1 MDTLMKIKQEAI
13 IEEQLKLISDDIQK
27 RVDYAENLV
36 CTVDTIKNIK
46 KQRAI
51 LRNQF
56 NDLET
61 QRKQVKAEFQAPYL
75 RFEKVYKELISDKYK
90 NADVQLKRK
99 IDNIE
104 SELKLQKENN
114 IREYFNEYCES
125 EGIDFIKFEQI
136 GLNINLSATEK
147 SLREQ
152 IKAFVDKVK
161 SDIELIQHEDN
172 FAEIMIEYTK
182 HLNVSRAIIE
192 VKKRHIKLK
201 QMNENKK
208 MSENENQTDKN
219 LQNDVTGLQN
229 EETLKAPE
237 VTYRMTFTVNGTKQ
251 QLVKLKQYL
260 KDNCLI

>member
-1 MDTLMKIKQEAI
+1 M
-13 IEEQLKLISDDIQK
+13 
-27 RVDYAENLV
+27 
-36 CTVDTIKNIK
+36 
-46 KQRAI
+46 
-51 LRNQF
+51 
-56 NDLET
+56 
-61 QRKQVKAEFQAPYL
+61 QRKQIKAEFQAPYL
-75 RFEKVYKELISDKYK
+75 RFEMVYKELISDKYK

-99 IDNIE
+99 IDNVE

-125 EGIDFIKFEQI
+125 EGIDFVKFEQI

-152 IKAFVDKVK
+152 TKMFLDRIK
-161 SDIELIQHEDN
+161 SHIELIQHEDN

-192 VKKRHIKLK
+192 VKERHKKL
-201 QMNENKK
+201 
-208 MSENENQTDKN
+208 SEIVNGADKN
-219 LQNDVTGLQN
+219 VQNDTNEQQK

-237 VTYRMTFTVNGTKQ
+237 TIYTMTFSVKGSKS

>member
-27 RVDYAENLV
+27 RVDYAEKLV

-90 NADVQLKRK
+90 NADIKLKRK
-99 IDNIE
+99 IDIVE

-147 SLREQ
+147 SLSEHVKSF
-152 IKAFVDKVK
+152 IDKVK
-161 SDIELIQHEDN
+161 NDIELIQHEDN

-192 VKKRHIKLK
+192 VKERHKKLSEIV
-201 QMNENKK
+201 NHANK
-208 MSENENQTDKN
+208 NV
-219 LQNDVTGLQN
+219 QNDTN
-229 EETLKAPE
+229 EQQKETLKAPE
-237 VTYRMTFTVNGTKQ
+237 QIYTMNFKVSGTKQ

>member
-1 MDTLMKIKQEAI
+1 MDKLMKIKQEAI

-27 RVDYAENLV
+27 RVDYAEKLV

-99 IDNIE
+99 IDNVE
-104 SELKLQKENN
+104 SELKLQKENTL
-114 IREYFNEYCES
+114 REYFLEYCES
-125 EGIDFIKFEQI
+125 EEIDFIKFEQI

-152 IKAFVDKVK
+152 IKTFVDKVK
-161 SDIELIQHEDN
+161 NDIELIQHEDN
-172 FAEIMIEYTK
+172 SAEIMIEYTK

-192 VKKRHIKLK
+192 VKERHKKL
-201 QMNENKK
+201 
-208 MSENENQTDKN
+208 SEIVNSADKN
-219 LQNDVTGLQN
+219 VQNDTNEQQK

-237 VTYRMTFTVNGTKQ
+237 QIYTMNFKVSGTKQ

>member
-27 RVDYAENLV
+27 RVDYAEKLV
-36 CTVDTIKNIK
+36 CTIDTIKDIK
-46 KQRAI
+46 KQRTI

-56 NDLET
+56 SDLEI
-61 QRKQVKAEFQAPYL
+61 QRKQIKAEFQAPYL

-90 NADVQLKRK
+90 NADIKLKRK
-99 IDNIE
+99 IDIVE

-125 EGIDFIKFEQI
+125 DGIDFIKFEQI

-161 SDIELIQHEDN
+161 NDIELIQHEDN

-192 VKKRHIKLK
+192 VKERHKKLSEIV
-201 QMNENKK
+201 NHANK
-208 MSENENQTDKN
+208 NV
-219 LQNDVTGLQN
+219 QNDTN
-229 EETLKAPE
+229 EQQKETLKAPE
-237 VTYRMTFTVNGTKQ
+237 QIYTMNFKVSGTKQ

>member
-75 RFEKVYKELISDKYK
+75 RFEKVYKELISDKYN

-99 IDNIE
+99 IYNVE

-152 IKAFVDKVK
+152 VKSFIDKVK

-192 VKKRHIKLK
+192 VKERHKKLSEIVNGANK
-201 QMNENKK
+201 NVQNYTNEQQK
-208 MSENENQTDKN
+208 
-219 LQNDVTGLQN
+219 
-229 EETLKAPE
+229 ETLKAPE
-237 VTYRMTFTVNGTKQ
+237 QIYTMNFKVSGTKQ

>member
-27 RVDYAENLV
+27 RVDYAEKLV

-90 NADVQLKRK
+90 NADIKLKRK
-99 IDNIE
+99 IDIVE

-161 SDIELIQHEDN
+161 NDIELIQHEDN

-192 VKKRHIKLK
+192 VKERHKKLSEIV
-201 QMNENKK
+201 NGENK
-208 MSENENQTDKN
+208 NV
-219 LQNDVTGLQN
+219 QNDTN
-229 EETLKAPE
+229 EQKKETLKAPE
-237 VTYRMTFTVNGTKQ
+237 QIYTMNFKVSGTKQ
-251 QLVKLKQYL
+251 QLVKLKKYL

>member
-1 MDTLMKIKQEAI
+1 MDTLMKITQKAI
-13 IEEQLKLISDDIQK
+13 IEEQLKTISDEIQK
-27 RVDYAENLV
+27 RVDYAEKLV
-36 CTVDTIKNIK
+36 CTIDTIKDIK

-99 IDNIE
+99 IDNVE

-152 IKAFVDKVK
+152 AKSFIDKVK

-192 VKKRHIKLK
+192 VKERHKKL
-201 QMNENKK
+201 
-208 MSENENQTDKN
+208 SEIVNSADKN
-219 LQNDVTGLQN
+219 VQNDTN
-229 EETLKAPE
+229 EQQKETLKAPE
-237 VTYRMTFTVNGTKQ
+237 QIYTMNFKVSGTKQ

>member
-1 MDTLMKIKQEAI
+1 MDNLMKITQKAI
-13 IEEQLKLISDDIQK
+13 IEEQLKTISDEIQK
-27 RVDYAENLV
+27 RVDYAEKLV
-36 CTVDTIKNIK
+36 CTIDTIKDIK
-46 KQRAI
+46 KQRTI

-99 IDNIE
+99 IDNVE

-125 EGIDFIKFEQI
+125 EGIDFVKFEQI
-136 GLNINLSATEK
+136 GLNINLSTTEK
-147 SLREQ
+147 SLREHVKSF
-152 IKAFVDKVK
+152 IDKVK

-192 VKKRHIKLK
+192 VKERHKKLYEIV
-201 QMNENKK
+201 N
-208 MSENENQTDKN
+208 SADKN
-219 LQNDVTGLQN
+219 VQNDTN
-229 EETLKAPE
+229 EQQKETLKAPE
-237 VTYRMTFTVNGTKQ
+237 QIYTMNFKVSGTKQ

>member
-1 MDTLMKIKQEAI
+1 MNTLMKITQNAI
-13 IEEQLKLISDDIQK
+13 IEEQLKTISDEIQK
-27 RVDYAENLV
+27 RVDYAEKLV
-36 CTVDTIKNIK
+36 CTTDTIKDIK
-46 KQRAI
+46 KQRTI

-56 NDLET
+56 SDLEM
-61 QRKQVKAEFQAPYL
+61 QRKQIKAEFQAPYL

-90 NADVQLKRK
+90 NADVQLKCK
-99 IDNIE
+99 IDNVE
-104 SELKLQKENN
+104 SELKIQKENN

-125 EGIDFIKFEQI
+125 EGIDFVKFEQV

-152 IKAFVDKVK
+152 TKVFLDRIK

-192 VKKRHIKLK
+192 VKERHKKL
-201 QMNENKK
+201 
-208 MSENENQTDKN
+208 SEIVNCADKN
-219 LQNDVTGLQN
+219 VQNDTNEQQK

-237 VTYRMTFTVNGTKQ
+237 TIYTMTFSVKGSKS

>member
-1 MDTLMKIKQEAI
+1 MDNLMKITQKAI
-13 IEEQLKLISDDIQK
+13 IEEQLKTISDEIQK
-27 RVDYAENLV
+27 RVDYAEKLV
-36 CTVDTIKNIK
+36 CTIDTIKDIK
-46 KQRAI
+46 KQRTI

-99 IDNIE
+99 IDNVE

-125 EGIDFIKFEQI
+125 EGIDFVKFEQI
-136 GLNINLSATEK
+136 GLNINLSTTEK

-152 IKAFVDKVK
+152 AKSFIDKVK

-192 VKKRHIKLK
+192 VKERHKKL
-201 QMNENKK
+201 
-208 MSENENQTDKN
+208 SEIVNSADKN
-219 LQNDVTGLQN
+219 VQNDTN
-229 EETLKAPE
+229 EQQKETLKAPE
-237 VTYRMTFTVNGTKQ
+237 QIYTMNFKVSGTKQ

>member
-27 RVDYAENLV
+27 RVDYAEKLV

-90 NADVQLKRK
+90 NADIKLKRK
-99 IDNIE
+99 IDNVE

-125 EGIDFIKFEQI
+125 EGIDFVKFEQI

-161 SDIELIQHEDN
+161 NDIELIQHEDN

-192 VKKRHIKLK
+192 VKERHKKLSEIV
-201 QMNENKK
+201 NHANK
-208 MSENENQTDKN
+208 NV
-219 LQNDVTGLQN
+219 QNDTN
-229 EETLKAPE
+229 EQQKETLKAPE

>member
-27 RVDYAENLV
+27 RVDYAEKLV

-90 NADVQLKRK
+90 NADIKLKRK
-99 IDNIE
+99 IDIVE

-161 SDIELIQHEDN
+161 NDIELIQHEDN

-192 VKKRHIKLK
+192 VKERHKKLSEIV
-201 QMNENKK
+201 NHANK
-208 MSENENQTDKN
+208 NV
-219 LQNDVTGLQN
+219 QNDTN
-229 EETLKAPE
+229 EQQKETLKAPE
-237 VTYRMTFTVNGTKQ
+237 QIYTMNFKVSGTKQ

>member
-1 MDTLMKIKQEAI
+1 MDNLMKITQKAI
-13 IEEQLKLISDDIQK
+13 IEEQLKTISDEIQK
-27 RVDYAENLV
+27 RVDYAEKLV
-36 CTVDTIKNIK
+36 CTIDTIKDIK
-46 KQRAI
+46 KQRTI

-99 IDNIE
+99 IDNVE

-125 EGIDFIKFEQI
+125 EGIDFVKFEQI
-136 GLNINLSATEK
+136 GLNINLSTTEK

-152 IKAFVDKVK
+152 AKSFIDKVK

-192 VKKRHIKLK
+192 VKERHKKL
-201 QMNENKK
+201 
-208 MSENENQTDKN
+208 SEIVNSADKN
-219 LQNDVTGLQN
+219 VQNDTNEQQK

-237 VTYRMTFTVNGTKQ
+237 QIYTMNFKVSGTKQ

>member
-1 MDTLMKIKQEAI
+1 MDNLMKITQKAI
-13 IEEQLKLISDDIQK
+13 IEEQLKTISDEIQK
-27 RVDYAENLV
+27 RVDYAEKLV
-36 CTVDTIKNIK
+36 CTIDTIKDIK
-46 KQRAI
+46 KERTM

-99 IDNIE
+99 IDNVE
-104 SELKLQKENN
+104 SELKLQKENTL
-114 IREYFNEYCES
+114 REYFLEYCES
-125 EGIDFIKFEQI
+125 EEIDFIKFEQI

-161 SDIELIQHEDN
+161 NDIELIQHEDN
-172 FAEIMIEYTK
+172 SAEIMIEYTK

-192 VKKRHIKLK
+192 VKERHKKL
-201 QMNENKK
+201 
-208 MSENENQTDKN
+208 SEIVNSADKN
-219 LQNDVTGLQN
+219 VQNDTNEQQK

-237 VTYRMTFTVNGTKQ
+237 QIYTMNFKVSGTKQ

-260 KDNCLI
+260 KDNSLI

>member
-1 MDTLMKIKQEAI
+1 MDNLMRITQNAI

-27 RVDYAENLV
+27 RVDYAEKLV

-46 KQRAI
+46 KQRAL
-51 LRNQF
+51 LRSQF
-56 NDLET
+56 NDLEN
-61 QRKQVKAEFQAPYL
+61 QRKQVKAEYQAPYL

-90 NADVQLKRK
+90 NADIQLKRK
-99 IDNIE
+99 IDNVE

-125 EGIDFIKFEQI
+125 EGIDFVKFEQI

-152 IKAFVDKVK
+152 IKTFVDKVK

-192 VKKRHIKLK
+192 VKERHKKL
-201 QMNENKK
+201 
-208 MSENENQTDKN
+208 SEIVNGAEKN
-219 LQNDVTGLQN
+219 VQNDTNEQQK

-237 VTYRMTFTVNGTKQ
+237 TIYTMTFSVKGSKS
-251 QLVKLKQYL
+251 QLVKLKKYL
-260 KDNCLI
+260 KDNFLI

>member
-1 MDTLMKIKQEAI
+1 MDNLMKITQKAI
-13 IEEQLKLISDDIQK
+13 IEEQLKTISDEIQK
-27 RVDYAENLV
+27 RVDYAEKLV
-36 CTVDTIKNIK
+36 CTIDTIKDIK
-46 KQRAI
+46 KQRTI

-90 NADVQLKRK
+90 NADVKLKRK
-99 IDNIE
+99 IDNVE

-114 IREYFNEYCES
+114 IREYFLEYCES
-125 EGIDFIKFEQI
+125 EEIDFIKFEQI

-192 VKKRHIKLK
+192 VKERHKKL
-201 QMNENKK
+201 
-208 MSENENQTDKN
+208 SEIVNSADKN
-219 LQNDVTGLQN
+219 VQNDTN
-229 EETLKAPE
+229 EQQKETLKAPE
-237 VTYRMTFTVNGTKQ
+237 QIYTMNFKVSGTKQ

>member
-99 IDNIE
+99 IDNVE

-147 SLREQ
+147 SLREHVKYF
-152 IKAFVDKVK
+152 IDKVK

-192 VKKRHIKLK
+192 VKERHKKLSEIV
-201 QMNENKK
+201 NGANK
-208 MSENENQTDKN
+208 NV
-219 LQNDVTGLQN
+219 QNDTN
-229 EETLKAPE
+229 EQQKETLKAPE
-237 VTYRMTFTVNGTKQ
+237 QIYTMNFKVSGTKQ

>member
-1 MDTLMKIKQEAI
+1 MDNLMKITQKAI
-13 IEEQLKLISDDIQK
+13 IEEQLKTISDEIQK
-27 RVDYAENLV
+27 RVDYAEKLV
-36 CTVDTIKNIK
+36 CTIDTIKDIK
-46 KQRAI
+46 KQRTI

-99 IDNIE
+99 IDNVE

-125 EGIDFIKFEQI
+125 EDIDFIKFEQI

-147 SLREQ
+147 SLREHVKSF
-152 IKAFVDKVK
+152 IDKVK

-192 VKKRHIKLK
+192 VKERHKKL
-201 QMNENKK
+201 
-208 MSENENQTDKN
+208 SEIVNSADKN
-219 LQNDVTGLQN
+219 VQNDTN
-229 EETLKAPE
+229 EQQKETLKAPE
-237 VTYRMTFTVNGTKQ
+237 QIYTMNFKVSGTKQ
-251 QLVKLKQYL
+251 QLVNLKKYL

>member
-27 RVDYAENLV
+27 RVDYAEKLV

-90 NADVQLKRK
+90 NADIKLKRK
-99 IDNIE
+99 IDIVE

-161 SDIELIQHEDN
+161 NDIELIQHEDN

-192 VKKRHIKLK
+192 VKERHKKLSEIV
-201 QMNENKK
+201 NGANK
-208 MSENENQTDKN
+208 NV
-219 LQNDVTGLQN
+219 QNDTN
-229 EETLKAPE
+229 EQQKEMLKAPE
-237 VTYRMTFTVNGTKQ
+237 QIYTMNFKVSGTKQ

>member
-27 RVDYAENLV
+27 RVDYAEKLV

-90 NADVQLKRK
+90 NADIKLKRK
-99 IDNIE
+99 IDIVE

-161 SDIELIQHEDN
+161 NDIELIQHEDN

-192 VKKRHIKLK
+192 VKERHKRLSEIV
-201 QMNENKK
+201 NGANK
-208 MSENENQTDKN
+208 NV
-219 LQNDVTGLQN
+219 QNDTN
-229 EETLKAPE
+229 EQQKETLKAPE
-237 VTYRMTFTVNGTKQ
+237 QIYTMNFKVSGTKQ

>member
-27 RVDYAENLV
+27 RVDYAEKLV

-90 NADVQLKRK
+90 NADIKLKRK
-99 IDNIE
+99 IDIVE

-114 IREYFNEYCES
+114 IRDYFNEYCES

-161 SDIELIQHEDN
+161 NDIELIQHEDN

-192 VKKRHIKLK
+192 VKERHKKLSEIV
-201 QMNENKK
+201 NGANK
-208 MSENENQTDKN
+208 NV
-219 LQNDVTGLQN
+219 QNDTN
-229 EETLKAPE
+229 EQQKETLKAPE
-237 VTYRMTFTVNGTKQ
+237 QIYTMNFKVSGTKQ

>member
-1 MDTLMKIKQEAI
+1 MKIKQEAI

-27 RVDYAENLV
+27 RVDYAEKLV

-99 IDNIE
+99 IDNVE
-104 SELKLQKENN
+104 SELKLQKENTL
-114 IREYFNEYCES
+114 REYFLEYCES
-125 EGIDFIKFEQI
+125 EEIDFIKFEQI

-152 IKAFVDKVK
+152 IKTFVDKVK
-161 SDIELIQHEDN
+161 NDIELIQHEDN
-172 FAEIMIEYTK
+172 SAEIMIEYTK

-192 VKKRHIKLK
+192 VKERHKKL
-201 QMNENKK
+201 
-208 MSENENQTDKN
+208 SEIVNSAGKN
-219 LQNDVTGLQN
+219 VQNDTNEQQK

-237 VTYRMTFTVNGTKQ
+237 QIYTMNFKVSGTKQ

>member
-1 MDTLMKIKQEAI
+1 MKIKQEAI

-27 RVDYAENLV
+27 RVDYAEKLV
-36 CTVDTIKNIK
+36 CTVYTIKNIK

-99 IDNIE
+99 IDNVE

-147 SLREQ
+147 SLREHVKSF
-152 IKAFVDKVK
+152 IDKVK

-192 VKKRHIKLK
+192 VKERHKKLSEIVNGA
-201 QMNENKK
+201 NENV
-208 MSENENQTDKN
+208 
-219 LQNDVTGLQN
+219 QNDTN
-229 EETLKAPE
+229 EQQKETLKAPE
-237 VTYRMTFTVNGTKQ
+237 QIYTMNFKVSGTKQ

-260 KDNCLI
+260 KYNCLI

>member
-1 MDTLMKIKQEAI
+1 MDTLMKITQKAI
-13 IEEQLKLISDDIQK
+13 IEEQLKTISDEIQK
-27 RVDYAENLV
+27 RVDYAEKLV
-36 CTVDTIKNIK
+36 CTIDTIKDIK
-46 KQRAI
+46 KQRTI

-99 IDNIE
+99 IDNVE

-125 EGIDFIKFEQI
+125 EGIDFVKFEQI
-136 GLNINLSATEK
+136 GLNINLSTTEK

-152 IKAFVDKVK
+152 AKSFIDKVK

-192 VKKRHIKLK
+192 VKERHKKL
-201 QMNENKK
+201 
-208 MSENENQTDKN
+208 SEIVNSADKN
-219 LQNDVTGLQN
+219 VQNDTN
-229 EETLKAPE
+229 EQQKETLKSSE
-237 VTYRMTFTVNGTKQ
+237 QIYTMTFKVSGTKQ

>member
-1 MDTLMKIKQEAI
+1 MDNLMKITQKAI
-13 IEEQLKLISDDIQK
+13 IEEQLKTISDEIQK
-27 RVDYAENLV
+27 RVDYAEKLV
-36 CTVDTIKNIK
+36 CTIDTIKDIK

-99 IDNIE
+99 IDNVE

-125 EGIDFIKFEQI
+125 EGIDFVKFEQI
-136 GLNINLSATEK
+136 GLNINLSTTEK

-152 IKAFVDKVK
+152 AKSFIDKVK

-192 VKKRHIKLK
+192 VKERHKKLSK
-201 QMNENKK
+201 IVNHANKNVQNYTNEQQK
-208 MSENENQTDKN
+208 
-219 LQNDVTGLQN
+219 
-229 EETLKAPE
+229 ETLKAPE
-237 VTYRMTFTVNGTKQ
+237 QIYTMNFKVSGTKQ

>member
-27 RVDYAENLV
+27 RVDYAEKLV

-90 NADVQLKRK
+90 NADVQLKCK
-99 IDNIE
+99 IDNVE

-114 IREYFNEYCES
+114 IREYFLEYCES
-125 EGIDFIKFEQI
+125 EEIDFIKFEQI

-161 SDIELIQHEDN
+161 NDIELIQHEDN
-172 FAEIMIEYTK
+172 SAEIMIEYTK

-192 VKKRHIKLK
+192 VKERHKKLSEIV
-201 QMNENKK
+201 NHANK
-208 MSENENQTDKN
+208 NV
-219 LQNDVTGLQN
+219 QNDTN
-229 EETLKAPE
+229 EQQKETLKSPE
-237 VTYRMTFTVNGTKQ
+237 QIYTMNFKVSGTKQ

>member
-27 RVDYAENLV
+27 RVDYAEKLV

-90 NADVQLKRK
+90 NADIQLKRK
-99 IDNIE
+99 IDIVE

-161 SDIELIQHEDN
+161 NDIELIQHEDN

-192 VKKRHIKLK
+192 VKERHKKLSEIV
-201 QMNENKK
+201 NHANK
-208 MSENENQTDKN
+208 NV
-219 LQNDVTGLQN
+219 QNDTN
-229 EETLKAPE
+229 EQQKETLKAPE
-237 VTYRMTFTVNGTKQ
+237 QIYTMNFKVSGTKQ

>member
-27 RVDYAENLV
+27 RVDYAEKLV

-56 NDLET
+56 NDLEM

-90 NADVQLKRK
+90 NADIKLKRK
-99 IDNIE
+99 IDNVE

-125 EGIDFIKFEQI
+125 KGIDFIKFEQI

-161 SDIELIQHEDN
+161 NDIELIQHEDN

-192 VKKRHIKLK
+192 VKERHKKLSEIV
-201 QMNENKK
+201 NHANK
-208 MSENENQTDKN
+208 NV
-219 LQNDVTGLQN
+219 QNDTN
-229 EETLKAPE
+229 EQQKETLKAPE
-237 VTYRMTFTVNGTKQ
+237 QIYTMNFKVSGTKQ
-251 QLVKLKQYL
+251 QFVKLKQYL

>member
-1 MDTLMKIKQEAI
+1 MDNLMKITQKAI
-13 IEEQLKLISDDIQK
+13 IEEQLKTISDEIQK
-27 RVDYAENLV
+27 RVDYAEKLV
-36 CTVDTIKNIK
+36 CTIDTIKDIK
-46 KQRAI
+46 KQRTI

-99 IDNIE
+99 IDNVE
-104 SELKLQKENN
+104 SELKLQKENTL
-114 IREYFNEYCES
+114 REYFLEYCES
-125 EGIDFIKFEQI
+125 EGIDFVKFEQI

-152 IKAFVDKVK
+152 VKSFIDKVK

-192 VKKRHIKLK
+192 VKERHKKL
-201 QMNENKK
+201 
-208 MSENENQTDKN
+208 SEIVNSADKN
-219 LQNDVTGLQN
+219 VQNDTN
-229 EETLKAPE
+229 EQQKETLKAPE
-237 VTYRMTFTVNGTKQ
+237 QIYTMNFKVSGTKQ

>member
-27 RVDYAENLV
+27 RVDYAEKLV

-99 IDNIE
+99 IDNVE

-125 EGIDFIKFEQI
+125 EGIDFVKFEQI

-161 SDIELIQHEDN
+161 NDIELIQHEDN

-192 VKKRHIKLK
+192 VKERHKKLSEIV
-201 QMNENKK
+201 NGANK
-208 MSENENQTDKN
+208 NV
-219 LQNDVTGLQN
+219 QNDTN
-229 EETLKAPE
+229 EQQKETLKAPE
-237 VTYRMTFTVNGTKQ
+237 QIYTMNFKVSGTKQ

>member
-13 IEEQLKLISDDIQK
+13 IEEQLKTISDEIQK
-27 RVDYAENLV
+27 RVDYAEKLV
-36 CTVDTIKNIK
+36 CTIDTIKDIK
-46 KQRAI
+46 KQRTI

-99 IDNIE
+99 IDNVE

-125 EGIDFIKFEQI
+125 EGIDFVKFEQI

-147 SLREQ
+147 SLREHVKSF
-152 IKAFVDKVK
+152 IDKVK
-161 SDIELIQHEDN
+161 NDIELIQHEDN

-192 VKKRHIKLK
+192 VKERHKKL
-201 QMNENKK
+201 
-208 MSENENQTDKN
+208 SEIVNSADKN
-219 LQNDVTGLQN
+219 VQNDTN
-229 EETLKAPE
+229 EQQKETLKAPE
-237 VTYRMTFTVNGTKQ
+237 TIYTMTFSVKGSKS

>member
-27 RVDYAENLV
+27 RVDYAEKLV

-90 NADVQLKRK
+90 NADIKLKRK
-99 IDNIE
+99 IDIVE

-125 EGIDFIKFEQI
+125 EGIDFVKFEQI
-136 GLNINLSATEK
+136 GLNINLSITEK

-152 IKAFVDKVK
+152 VKSFIDKVK
-161 SDIELIQHEDN
+161 SDIELIQTQEY
-172 FAEIMIEYTK
+172 FAEVMIEYTK

-192 VKKRHIKLK
+192 VKERHKKLSEIV
-201 QMNENKK
+201 NHENK
-208 MSENENQTDKN
+208 NV
-219 LQNDVTGLQN
+219 QNDTNGQQK

-237 VTYRMTFTVNGTKQ
+237 QIYTMNFKVSGTKQ

>member
-1 MDTLMKIKQEAI
+1 MDNLMKITQKAI
-13 IEEQLKLISDDIQK
+13 IEEQLKTISDEIQK
-27 RVDYAENLV
+27 RVDYAEKLV
-36 CTVDTIKNIK
+36 CTIDTIKDIK
-46 KQRAI
+46 KQRTI

-99 IDNIE
+99 IDNVE

-125 EGIDFIKFEQI
+125 EGIDFVKFEQI
-136 GLNINLSATEK
+136 GLNINLSTTEK

-161 SDIELIQHEDN
+161 NDIELIQHEDN
-172 FAEIMIEYTK
+172 SAEIMIEYTK

-192 VKKRHIKLK
+192 VKERHKKL
-201 QMNENKK
+201 
-208 MSENENQTDKN
+208 SEIVNSADKN
-219 LQNDVTGLQN
+219 VQNDTN
-229 EETLKAPE
+229 EQQKETLKAPE
-237 VTYRMTFTVNGTKQ
+237 QIYTMNFKVSGTKQ

>member
-1 MDTLMKIKQEAI
+1 MDNLMKITQKAI
-13 IEEQLKLISDDIQK
+13 IEEQLKTISDEIQK
-27 RVDYAENLV
+27 RVDYAEKLV
-36 CTVDTIKNIK
+36 CTIDTIKDIK
-46 KQRAI
+46 KQRTI

-99 IDNIE
+99 IDNVE

-125 EGIDFIKFEQI
+125 EGIDFVKFEQI
-136 GLNINLSATEK
+136 GLNINLSTTEK

-152 IKAFVDKVK
+152 VKSFIDKVK

-192 VKKRHIKLK
+192 VKERHKKL
-201 QMNENKK
+201 
-208 MSENENQTDKN
+208 SEIVNSADKN
-219 LQNDVTGLQN
+219 VQNDTN
-229 EETLKAPE
+229 EQQKETLKAPE
-237 VTYRMTFTVNGTKQ
+237 QIYTMNFKVSGTKQ
-251 QLVKLKQYL
+251 QLVNLKKYL
-260 KDNCLI
+260 MDNHLI

>member
-1 MDTLMKIKQEAI
+1 MDNLMKITQKAI
-13 IEEQLKLISDDIQK
+13 IEEQLKTISDEIQK
-27 RVDYAENLV
+27 RVDYAEKLV
-36 CTVDTIKNIK
+36 CTIDTIKDIK
-46 KQRAI
+46 KQRTI

-90 NADVQLKRK
+90 NADIQLKRK
-99 IDNIE
+99 IDNVE
-104 SELKLQKENN
+104 SELKLQKENTL
-114 IREYFNEYCES
+114 REYFLEYCES
-125 EGIDFIKFEQI
+125 EEIDFIKFEQI
-136 GLNINLSATEK
+136 GLNINLSETEK

-161 SDIELIQHEDN
+161 NDIELIQHEDN
-172 FAEIMIEYTK
+172 SAEIMIEYTK

-192 VKKRHIKLK
+192 VKERHKKL
-201 QMNENKK
+201 
-208 MSENENQTDKN
+208 SEIVNSADKN
-219 LQNDVTGLQN
+219 VQNDTNEQQK

-237 VTYRMTFTVNGTKQ
+237 QIYTMNFKVSGTKQ

>member
-1 MDTLMKIKQEAI
+1 MNTLMKITQNAI
-13 IEEQLKLISDDIQK
+13 IEEQLKTISDEIQK
-27 RVDYAENLV
+27 RVDYAEKLV
-36 CTVDTIKNIK
+36 CTTDTIKDIK
-46 KQRAI
+46 KQRTI

-56 NDLET
+56 SDLEM
-61 QRKQVKAEFQAPYL
+61 QRKQIKAEFQAPYL

-90 NADVQLKRK
+90 NADVQLKCK
-99 IDNIE
+99 IDNVE
-104 SELKLQKENN
+104 SELKIQKENN

-125 EGIDFIKFEQI
+125 EGIDFVKFEQV
-136 GLNINLSATEK
+136 GLNINLSSTEK

-152 IKAFVDKVK
+152 TKMFLDRIK

-192 VKKRHIKLK
+192 VKERHKKL
-201 QMNENKK
+201 
-208 MSENENQTDKN
+208 SEIVNCADKN
-219 LQNDVTGLQN
+219 VQNDTNEQQK

-237 VTYRMTFTVNGTKQ
+237 TIYTMTFSVKGSKS

>member
-1 MDTLMKIKQEAI
+1 MDNLMKITQKAI
-13 IEEQLKLISDDIQK
+13 IEEQLKTISDEIQK
-27 RVDYAENLV
+27 RVDYAEKLV
-36 CTVDTIKNIK
+36 CTIDTIKDIK
-46 KQRAI
+46 KQRTI

-99 IDNIE
+99 IDNVE
-104 SELKLQKENN
+104 SELKLQKENTL
-114 IREYFNEYCES
+114 REYFLEYCES
-125 EGIDFIKFEQI
+125 EEIDFIKFEQI

-161 SDIELIQHEDN
+161 NDIELIQHEDN

-192 VKKRHIKLK
+192 VKERHKKLSEIV
-201 QMNENKK
+201 NGANK
-208 MSENENQTDKN
+208 NV
-219 LQNDVTGLQN
+219 QNDTNEQQK

-237 VTYRMTFTVNGTKQ
+237 TIYIMTFSVKGSKS

>member
-1 MDTLMKIKQEAI
+1 MKITQKAI
-13 IEEQLKLISDDIQK
+13 IEEQLKTISDEIQK
-27 RVDYAENLV
+27 RVDYAEKLV
-36 CTVDTIKNIK
+36 CTIDTIKDIK
-46 KQRAI
+46 KQRTI

-99 IDNIE
+99 IDNVE

-125 EGIDFIKFEQI
+125 EGIDFVKFEQI
-136 GLNINLSATEK
+136 GLNINLSTTEK
-147 SLREQ
+147 SLREHVKSF
-152 IKAFVDKVK
+152 IDKVK

-192 VKKRHIKLK
+192 VKERHKKL
-201 QMNENKK
+201 
-208 MSENENQTDKN
+208 SEIVNSADKN
-219 LQNDVTGLQN
+219 VQNDTN
-229 EETLKAPE
+229 EQQKETLKAPE
-237 VTYRMTFTVNGTKQ
+237 QIYTMNFKVSGTKQ